1 MRRRKK
7 NTARRKLCAPA
18 KKAMCYEALPLIMA
32 AMRIE

>member
-1 MRRRKK
+1 MRRRKR
-7 NTARRKLCAPA
+7 NLCAPA